1 MTNIVLKTTLL
12 SLFITLISCKKE
24 IESKLEVDY
33 KVVEVD
39 YGFDNYLKNIHDK
52 SEGLIIKQRN
62 LVLIDVDKD
71 GKMKIEK
78 KSVTDSLIVEE
89 LKKYITPNP
98 NNIEMPITVEKE
110 FQLSG
115 KVNINKNMIVL
126 GIFDNDLN
134 YEKYREIRNKIYLS
148 FTEVQN
154 EFSLKKFNQ
163 TLQELIHSSK
173 EEDIIKWQEIRQIFP
188 IRYTETVKEK

>member
-1 MTNIVLKTTLL
+1 
-12 SLFITLISCKKE
+12 
-24 IESKLEVDY
+24 
-33 KVVEVD
+33 VVEVD

-89 LKKYITPNP
+89 LKKYITPNS

-134 YEKYREIRNKIYLS
+134 YEKYLEIRNKIYLS